1 MFGWKGLVK
10 RILALEERR
19 RHHGGPFLVAIH
31 TPLKAFCLRHDLQKI
46 SFPYF
51 PLLGIFTFGSLKIG
65 KVQSAEVCNVWGW
78 GEERPYCIFN
88 CLRCNAHF
96 PFLFYFRSTPTTE
109 SHFQLKILKV
119 NWEVDV
125 RNVLASAWCSSIL
138 SILQKHNCQNVQ
150 IYLFQNLQINFSKF
164 TIVFVQIDKCICPN
178 WQMYLSKL
186 QNVFVQTSVL
196 PKWVAVSWSAPCLA
210 VVHLLC
216 HIDIRQPLF
225 LE

>member
-1 MFGWKGLVK
+1 MSTILKRSQALEEIWNVWWKIFVYLDEKSSVSGLQKKDRSYWVNQANVWMFGWKGLVK

-119 NWEVDV
+119 IWEVDV
-125 RNVLASAWCSSIL
+125 FPSLNVLASAWCSSIL

-164 TIVFVQIDKCICPN
+164 T
-178 WQMYLSKL
+178 
-186 QNVFVQTSVL
+186 
-196 PKWVAVSWSAPCLA
+196 
-210 VVHLLC
+210 VHS
-216 HIDIRQPLF
+216 IS
-225 LE
+225 

>member
-119 NWEVDV
+119 IWEVDVFAV

-164 TIVFVQIDKCICPN
+164 TIVFVQIDKCICSN
-178 WQMYLSKL
+178 LQMYLSKFTT
-186 QNVFVQTSVL
+186 VFQLILSLT
-196 PKWVAVSWSAPCLA
+196 
-210 VVHLLC
+210 
-216 HIDIRQPLF
+216 
-225 LE
+225 

>member
-164 TIVFVQIDKCICPN
+164 TIVFVQIDKCICSN
-178 WQMYLSKL
+178 LQMYLSKFTTVCQFIL
-186 QNVFVQTSVL
+186 SL
-196 PKWVAVSWSAPCLA
+196 S
-210 VVHLLC
+210 
-216 HIDIRQPLF
+216 
-225 LE
+225 

>member
-119 NWEVDV
+119 IWEVDV
-125 RNVLASAWCSSIL
+125 FASLNVLASAWCSSIL

-150 IYLFQNLQINFSKF
+150 MYFSKSSNKF
-164 TIVFVQIDKCICPN
+164 FKIYNCICPN
-178 WQMYLSKL
+178 LQMYLSKFT
-186 QNVFVQTSVL
+186 NVFVQIYNCISVNSISYIV
-196 PKWVAVSWSAPCLA
+196 K
-210 VVHLLC
+210 
-216 HIDIRQPLF
+216 
-225 LE
+225 

>member
-178 WQMYLSKL
+178 LKMYLSKFTT
-186 QNVFVQTSVL
+186 VFQFILSL
-196 PKWVAVSWSAPCLA
+196 S
-210 VVHLLC
+210 
-216 HIDIRQPLF
+216 
-225 LE
+225 

>member
-164 TIVFVQIDKCICPN
+164 TIVFVQIDKCI
-178 WQMYLSKL
+178 
-186 QNVFVQTSVL
+186 SVH
-196 PKWVAVSWSAPCLA
+196 SIS
-210 VVHLLC
+210 
-216 HIDIRQPLF
+216 
-225 LE
+225 